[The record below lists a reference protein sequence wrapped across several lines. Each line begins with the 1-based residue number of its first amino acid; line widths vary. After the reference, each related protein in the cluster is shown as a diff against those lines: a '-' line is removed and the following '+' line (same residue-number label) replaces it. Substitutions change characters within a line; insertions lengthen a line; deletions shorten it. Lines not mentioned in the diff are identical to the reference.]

1 MDCRPKAGVETTDD
15 QKMGPQQRLGQEQP
29 SNTMNWYKFTAL
41 MVALIGFVAFVTA
54 IETPR
59 KPKSKRGGTV
69 HVLPLVEEMYVN
81 PTPLQF

>member
-1 MDCRPKAGVETTDD
+1 MKIDMKPYAF
-15 QKMGPQQRLGQEQP
+15 L
-29 SNTMNWYKFTAL
+29 AL
-41 MVALIGFVAFVTA
+41 MVAIAAFIGTIAA

-59 KPKSKRGGTV
+59 KPKSKRDGTV

>member
-1 MDCRPKAGVETTDD
+1 
-15 QKMGPQQRLGQEQP
+15 
-29 SNTMNWYKFTAL
+29 MNWYKFTAL